1 MRSLIL
7 IVTGAD
13 DSGKEKLVAEISEI
27 PVIEV
32 PQAGTSNG
40 STVAISF
47 GRVALSKDLF
57 LYLVALPFE
66 ETYRFL
72 WQRAQDDLVGF
83 VMVHDVGSGKISET
97 AKAIEAIAGYV
108 DTPWALAPHSVPSGK
123 NTKSVSVK
131 LSLDVDVPVVEWHL
145 GDKES
150 ARKVVGALL
159 ARAKETV

>member
-7 IVTGAD
+7 IVTGAA

-32 PQAGTSNG
+32 PQVGTSNG
-40 STVAISF
+40 TTVAISF
-47 GRVALSKDLF
+47 GRVTLSKDVF

-66 ETYRFL
+66 EKYRFL
-72 WQRAQDDLVGF
+72 WQRAQDDLIGF

-97 AKAIEAIAGYV
+97 AQAIEAIAGYV
-108 DTPWALAPHSVPSGK
+108 DAPWALAPHSVPSGK
-123 NTKSVSVK
+123 DAKTVAVK
-131 LSLDVDVPVVEWHL
+131 LSLDADVPVVEWHL
-145 GDKES
+145 GDENS
-150 ARKVVGALL
+150 ARKVVGTLL

>member
-13 DSGKEKLVAEISEI
+13 DSGKEKLVAGISEI

-47 GRVALSKDLF
+47 GRLALSEDLF
-57 LYLVALPFE
+57 LYLVALPPE

-72 WQRAQDDLVGF
+72 WHRAQADLVGF

-97 AKAIEAIAGYV
+97 AKAIEVIAGYV
-108 DTPWALAPHSVPSGK
+108 DAPWVLAPHSVPGGK
-123 NTKSVSVK
+123 DTKTMAAK
-131 LSLDVDVPVVEWHL
+131 LSLDSKVAVVTWRL

-150 ARKVVGALL
+150 ARKVVATVL
-159 ARAKETV
+159 AKAKETV